1 MDTEDTICVYKP
13 TRKKIH
19 IIDSVLQKDVEC
31 SNIKHASTELEYDE
45 SVKKTFIKYQDI
57 VNFIQKKGGTCDE
70 SVVLCNLKSAN
81 NPVKYTVVKA
91 GPLDVKTGRLS
102 SSSSESSSSSSESSS
117 PSSSESSDFL
127 CFGPVYTSFHSDF
140 GYPHRNSLIPSWNE
154 GVIKFWIIRKEC
166 DSRTQRYAVT
176 NPRRKSSTKFT
187 AKDELNTV
195 FRCPAD
201 YQLLIQRPG
210 QLVRHNGK
218 HIHCVITAID
228 IQVNPN
234 SLSLSLGR
242 KDYYSADSYAFASL
256 TKETLVVDNGK
267 KGTYKLVNRKKFIE
281 HQLTGKDYKKM
292 KHRIEADEGKRT
304 RTRKRKGGFQKG
316 NKCSARKILHMV
328 CESKSFFNIKYY

>member
-57 VNFIQKKGGTCDE
+57 VNFIQKKGGTCEE

-210 QLVRHNGK
+210 
-218 HIHCVITAID
+218 
-228 IQVNPN
+228 
-234 SLSLSLGR
+234 
-242 KDYYSADSYAFASL
+242 
-256 TKETLVVDNGK
+256 
-267 KGTYKLVNRKKFIE
+267 LVNRKKFIE